1 MMQRTKISLVLVTG
15 FLLGQPFVGIAEDQ
29 AGTQLPLVAQAK
41 EPQVQSGQAM
51 KTPVY
56 QPPRKGAPAPDR
68 RRGGG
73 TRGMN
78 KSVPVI
84 SLLAPDHVGLTLLEQ
99 PVLFWFTP
107 TKQDRAF
114 SFEFSLIGD
123 NAETPVVETKLSP
136 LAQAGLQQIRLSDY
150 KVKLSPGQRYLWSVS
165 LIVDAEE
172 RSANIVAKGAIERID
187 RGDIPGPLPTNI
199 GDAEAPMSYAAAG
212 IWYDAIMA
220 ITDRIQSNPANN
232 ELRQQR
238 ASLLEQ
244 VGLADVAGNDLMA
257 RASRAE

>member
-1 MMQRTKISLVLVTG
+1 MKRQTMTVWGLATSLLFGLPLVA
-15 FLLGQPFVGIAEDQ
+15 IAEEQ
-29 AGTQLPLVAQAK
+29 AGTKLPLVAQVK
-41 EPQVQSGQAM
+41 ESQVQAGQAM
-51 KTPVY
+51 KY
-56 QPPRKGAPAPDR
+56 QPPHKGAPAPGL

-84 SLLAPDHVGLTLLEQ
+84 SLLAPEHVGLTLQEQ
-99 PVLFWFTP
+99 PVLYWFTP
-107 TKQDRAF
+107 TKQDRLF
-114 SFEFSLIGD
+114 SFEFTLIGD

-136 LAQAGLQQIRLSDY
+136 PAQAGLQQIRLSDY
-150 KVKLSPGQRYLWSVS
+150 KVKLSPGERYLWSVS

-172 RSANIVAKGAIERID
+172 RSANVVAKGAIERIE
-187 RGDIPGPLPTNI
+187 RKELLATNLS
-199 GDAEAPMSYAAAG
+199 DAEAPIRYAEAG

-244 VGLADVAGNDLMA
+244 VGLGDVATNDLMA

>member
-1 MMQRTKISLVLVTG
+1 MIRRTKTLLVLVTG
-15 FLLGQPFVGIAEDQ
+15 LLLIGLPLVGAAADKP
-29 AGTQLPLVAQAK
+29 TTDLPLVAQAK
-41 EPQVQSGQAM
+41 ESQPQAGQSI
-51 KTPVY
+51 KY
-56 QPPRKGAPAPDR
+56 QPPHKGAPAAAS

-84 SLLAPDHVGLTLLEQ
+84 SLLAPEHVGWTLQEQ
-99 PVLFWFTP
+99 PVLYWFTP

-114 SFEFSLIGD
+114 SFEFTLIGQ
-123 NAETPVVETKLSP
+123 NAESPMVETKLSP
-136 LAQAGLQQIRLSDY
+136 PAQAGLQQIKLSDY
-150 KVKLSPGQRYLWSVS
+150 KVKLSPGERYQWSVS

-172 RSANIVAKGAIERID
+172 RSANIVAKGAIERVE
-187 RGDIPGPLPTNI
+187 REKLQPPLATTI
-199 GDAEAPMSYAAAG
+199 SDAEAPIRYAEAG

-220 ITDRIQSNPANN
+220 LTDRIQSNPANN

-244 VGLADVAGNDLMA
+244 VGLGEVATNALMA
-257 RASRAE
+257 SASRAE